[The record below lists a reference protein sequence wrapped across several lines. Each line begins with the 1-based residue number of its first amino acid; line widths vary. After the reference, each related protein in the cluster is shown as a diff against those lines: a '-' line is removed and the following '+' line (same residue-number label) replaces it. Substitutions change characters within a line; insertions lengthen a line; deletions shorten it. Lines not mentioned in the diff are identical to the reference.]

1 MRIKISTLNS
11 TLHESNGFSAE
22 NKLFIESIE
31 KELNEKIELA
41 SIDDYDCDIK
51 LIFIASGGSEGL
63 FLKNINNL
71 KEPFYL
77 LTKGTNNSLAA
88 SLEIMTYLNINHL
101 KGEILHGSS
110 KYIGDRITNLG
121 AHIDDNSDVTRLG
134 VIGKPSDW
142 LISSIPSYKDIKDKY
157 NIDLIDIKLEEVINL
172 YNELLYKERFNNI
185 DPLGFDLDEVKK
197 AECFALAID
206 KIVTK
211 YNLKGFTIR
220 CFDLLN
226 TIKTTGCLAL
236 AKANAKGIIGTCE
249 GDIMAMISMYLVRKI
264 KGKSSFQANP
274 SVIDVDN
281 KEIVFA
287 HCTLPLD
294 MCESYSYLTHF
305 ESKIGVAIRGKMKK
319 TKVGVFRL
327 SSNLKDFYYDE
338 GIILENLEEDNLCR
352 TQIRVKMNNK
362 IDNMLKNPTGNHHI
376 IFYLD

>member
-1 MRIKISTLNS
+1 MRIKICTLNS
-11 TLHESNGFSAE
+11 TLHDSNAFSLE

-31 KELNEKIELA
+31 KELNEKIELS
-41 SIDDYDCDIK
+41 SINDYDCDIK

-63 FLKNINNL
+63 FLQNIKNL

-88 SLEIMTYLNINHL
+88 SLEIMTYLNINNL
-101 KGEILHGSS
+101 KGEILHGSP
-110 KYIGDRITNLG
+110 KYIANRINNLNTKK
-121 AHIDDNSDVTRLG
+121 DEKELVRLG
-134 VIGKPSDW
+134 VIGRPSDW
-142 LISSIPSYKDIKDKY
+142 LISSIPSYSDIKERY
-157 NIDLIDIKLEEVINL
+157 NIDLVDIKLDEVITI
-172 YNELLYKERFNNI
+172 YNELLYKERFDNI
-185 DPLGFDLDEVKK
+185 DPLRFDLNEVKK

-206 KIVTK
+206 KTITK

-236 AKANAKGIIGTCE
+236 AKANALGIIGTCE

-274 SVIDVDN
+274 SVIDVEKN
-281 KEIVFA
+281 EIVFA
-287 HCTLPLD
+287 HCTLSLD
-294 MCESYSYLTHF
+294 MCESFSYLTHF
-305 ESKIGVAIRGKMKK
+305 ESKIGVAIRGKLKK
-319 TKVGVFRL
+319 TRIGVFRL

-338 GIILENLEEDNLCR
+338 GVILENLEEENLCR
-352 TQIRVKMNNK
+352 TQIRVKMDNE

>member
-11 TLHESNGFSAE
+11 TLHESNAFSKE

-31 KELNEKIELA
+31 KELNEKIELTDI
-41 SIDDYDCDIK
+41 SDYDADIK

-63 FLKNINNL
+63 FLDNIKNL

-88 SLEIMTYLNINHL
+88 SLEVMTYLNINNL
-101 KGEILHGSS
+101 AGEILHGSA
-110 KYIGDRITNLG
+110 KYIAKRIKSLG
-121 AHIDDNSDVTRLG
+121 SNEIKKDLVRLG

-142 LISSIPSYKDIKDKY
+142 LISSIPSYEGIKEKY
-157 NIDLIDIKLEEVINL
+157 DIDLIDIKLDEVITL
-172 YNELLYKERFNNI
+172 YNELLYKERFDNI
-185 DPLGFDLDEVKK
+185 DSFGFDLDEVKK

-206 KIVTK
+206 KIVLK

-249 GDIMAMISMYLVRKI
+249 GDIMALISMYLVRKV

-281 KEIVFA
+281 NEIVFA

-294 MCESYSYLTHF
+294 MCESFSYLTHF
-305 ESKIGVAIRGKMKK
+305 ESKTGVAIRGKLRK

-338 GIILENLEEDNLCR
+338 GIILENLEEENLCR
-352 TQIRVKMNNK
+352 TQIRIKMNNR

>member
-11 TLHESNGFSAE
+11 TLHESNAFSEE

-31 KELNEKIELA
+31 KELNEKIELTDI
-41 SIDDYDCDIK
+41 SDYDADIK

-63 FLKNINNL
+63 FLDNIKNL

-88 SLEIMTYLNINHL
+88 SLEVMTYLNINNL
-101 KGEILHGSS
+101 AGEILHGSA
-110 KYIGDRITNLG
+110 KYIAKRIKSLG
-121 AHIDDNSDVTRLG
+121 SNEIKKDLVRLG

-142 LISSIPSYKDIKDKY
+142 LISSIPSYEGIKEKY
-157 NIDLIDIKLEEVINL
+157 DIDLIDIKLDEVITL
-172 YNELLYKERFNNI
+172 YNELLYKERFDNI
-185 DPLGFDLDEVKK
+185 DSFGFDLDEVKK

-206 KIVTK
+206 KIVLK

-249 GDIMAMISMYLVRKI
+249 GDIMALISMYLVRKV

-281 KEIVFA
+281 NEIVFA

-294 MCESYSYLTHF
+294 MCDSFSYLTHF
-305 ESKIGVAIRGKMKK
+305 ESKTGVAIRGKLRK

-338 GIILENLEEDNLCR
+338 GIILENLEEENLCR
-352 TQIRVKMNNK
+352 TQIRIKMNNR